1 LAFATSKHRDQRRK
15 DVDATPY
22 INHPIAIAKILVDT
36 GRTNDTEILCAA
48 LLHDTIEDTETSA
61 EELAQAFGPT
71 ISAIIQE
78 VTDDKSL
85 KKHVRKQTQVD
96 HAPHLTTKAKT
107 VNLADKISNL
117 SDVTSSPPPE
127 CGLK

>member
-1 LAFATSKHRDQRRK
+1 M
-15 DVDATPY
+15 DATPY

-96 HAPHLTTKAKT
+96 HAPHLTTMAKAVK
-107 VNLADKISNL
+107 LAD
-117 SDVTSSPPPE
+117 
-127 CGLK
+127 